1 VNTEIDMETHP
12 NTRQE
17 MISAL
22 MDGQLSG
29 SALADALQDAGSA
42 EAREDWLVYHL
53 VGDVLRCPDL
63 ARGVHDFA
71 FAGQVSQRL
80 QAPAAAGLA
89 DGRVAQVAGVAA
101 GQRAAANDAVFRWKM
116 AAGLASVAAVAAIS
130 WVALGDLRPAPEGPM
145 RLVQAPAA
153 QAGGGAQV
161 VALAGAGASAPV
173 LAASAQADAQALAQQ
188 TSEPSAEQAE
198 QLADGQA
205 VMLRDPQ
212 LDELLAAHRATAG
225 AWALGGATGFLR
237 NATYEGADR

>member
-29 SALADALQDAGSA
+29 PALADALQDAGSA

-71 FAGQVSQRL
+71 FAKQVSQRL

-89 DGRVAQVAGVAA
+89 DGRVAQVASVAA

-116 AAGLASVAAVAAIS
+116 AAGLASVVAVAAIG
-130 WVALGDLRPAPEGPM
+130 WVALGDLRPAPEGQPM
-145 RLVQAPAA
+145 RLAQAPA
-153 QAGGGAQV
+153 AQV
-161 VALAGAGASAPV
+161 VALADAGASAPA
-173 LAASAQADAQALAQQ
+173 LAASAQADAQVAAQ
-188 TSEPSAEQAE
+188 SAEPSAEQSSE
-198 QLADGQA
+198 QLADGQP

-212 LDELLAAHRATAG
+212 LDEMLAAHRATTG
-225 AWALGGATGFLR
+225 AWALGGAAGFLR

>member
-1 VNTEIDMETHP
+1 METHP

-29 SALADALQDAGSA
+29 PALADALQNAGSA
-42 EAREDWLVYHL
+42 EAREDWLIYHL

-89 DGRVAQVAGVAA
+89 DGQVTQVASVAA

-116 AAGLASVAAVAAIS
+116 AAGLASVVAVAAIG
-130 WVALGDLRPAPEGPM
+130 WVALGDLRPAPEGQL
-145 RLVQAPAA
+145 RLAQAPAA

-161 VALAGAGASAPV
+161 VALAGAGASAPL
-173 LAASAQADAQALAQQ
+173 LAASAQADAQVAAQSAQLAEQ
-188 TSEPSAEQAE
+188 PAEQATE
-198 QLADGQA
+198 QLADGQP

-212 LDELLAAHRATAG
+212 LDEMLAAHRATTG
-225 AWALGGATGFLR
+225 AWALGGAAGFLR